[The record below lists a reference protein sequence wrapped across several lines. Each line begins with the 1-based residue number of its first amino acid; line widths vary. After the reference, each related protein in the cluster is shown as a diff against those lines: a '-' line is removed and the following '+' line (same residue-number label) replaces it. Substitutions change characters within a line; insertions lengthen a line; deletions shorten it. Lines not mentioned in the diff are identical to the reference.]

1 MPLKPLFIFFIFL
14 FCFYQQTA
22 AQTTASKKQ
31 MVSLLPAADTVPP
44 SKNEPVTVSD
54 SLSLKKKDSSSIPV
68 KDSTVRN
75 KHIPRKATL
84 RSLILP
90 GWGQAYNKEYWK
102 IPIVYGALAIPGSLY
117 FYNNKWYKKTK
128 LAYELK
134 INGDSS
140 RFNEIDPKIRNLS
153 PGSLQSY
160 RNQFRQNRDYSIL
173 YFIILWGVNVADAT
187 VFAHLKDFDV
197 NDDLSLQIKPTFEA
211 NKPGISLV
219 FSFKNTPRKI
229 KLP

>member
-1 MPLKPLFIFFIFL
+1 
-14 FCFYQQTA
+14 
-22 AQTTASKKQ
+22 
-31 MVSLLPAADTVPP
+31 
-44 SKNEPVTVSD
+44 
-54 SLSLKKKDSSSIPV
+54 
-68 KDSTVRN
+68 
-75 KHIPRKATL
+75 
-84 RSLILP
+84 
-90 GWGQAYNKEYWK
+90 
-102 IPIVYGALAIPGSLY
+102 
-117 FYNNKWYKKTK
+117 